1 MFTIHLS
8 ASLGRKLVM
17 IKSHGSLLWR
27 RVDHVEEHPPKSV
40 WIDEPVLV
48 HEAEILRLVVSR
60 AARGKRVVVKAI
72 HLFTALACKVEQ
84 YLNGLARI
92 AYGFGRELTELIV
105 RAQHDKNRIANNDA
119 SSIVTSELGIA

>member
-17 IKSHGSLLWR
+17 FKSHGSLLWR
-27 RVDHVEEHPPKSV
+27 RVDHVEEPPPMAV
-40 WIDEPVLV
+40 WIDETVRV

-60 AARGKRVVVKAI
+60 AARGKRFGDKAI

-92 AYGFGRELTELIV
+92 ATRFR
-105 RAQHDKNRIANNDA
+105 RAHA
-119 SSIVTSELGIA
+119 E